1 MSVDEP
7 SVRVRQRR
15 DDDLRSPSPDAAS
28 SASSTASSASATATS
43 STATSS
49 TEDDDEPGL
58 PYPGFVPV
66 ALYYFVQDKPPRSWC
81 LRMLTNPYP
90 FGTALYG
97 MWIVCVCAC
106 VFFVFLFRVFF
117 LRSLPRSVLVV
128 LWISVALGENRCC
141 GCVCVC
147 EAETERI
154 FFPLPRLLAPRT
166 VPSSGAGNASGET
179 RTLSLFALSFFPPF
193 SFPFYTRV

>member
-7 SVRVRQRR
+7 AVRVRQRR

-97 MWIVCVCAC
+97 MWIV
-106 VFFVFLFRVFF
+106 FPENWLFDA
-117 LRSLPRSVLVV
+117 
-128 LWISVALGENRCC
+128 LWYQI
-141 GCVCVC
+141 
-147 EAETERI
+147 I
-154 FFPLPRLLAPRT
+154 APQIC
-166 VPSSGAGNASGET
+166 N
-179 RTLSLFALSFFPPF
+179 RTLHGSVVELPGFVGIEEAMA
-193 SFPFYTRV
+193 